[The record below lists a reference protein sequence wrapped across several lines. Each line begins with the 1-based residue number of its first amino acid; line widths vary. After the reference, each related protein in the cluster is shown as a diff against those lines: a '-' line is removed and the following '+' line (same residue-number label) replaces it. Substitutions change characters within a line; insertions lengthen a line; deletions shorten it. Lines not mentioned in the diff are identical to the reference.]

1 MNIAKEDGMKIIFK
15 PTWTAM
21 IIMALLIVA
30 GIGKVKRN
38 KESVLFR
45 FLHGKR
51 KRHGCRN

>member
-1 MNIAKEDGMKIIFK
+1 MKIIFK